1 MLSSNFLMGVAQGF
15 MEGKVEQTKAEREA
29 EKLRIEEQS
38 KLDREFAG
46 AIAGAINSKN
56 FRPESIPILYEAYG
70 KKSEYDP
77 SRYAEFA
84 NLASKVANTEK
95 FGTYDLNLV
104 QEIDYDKMS
113 AFERSQV
120 FWESWNRQLVSE
132 EEFQRTLTYF
142 KSDKNARDF
151 LANQVRNNEYELRLG
166 NVTRQTAANR
176 TGEISYID
184 LPSQYGNAARLF
196 DELGFQSV
204 SEDADKAI
212 AENLI
217 DFDPDTEVAVL
228 MNTRQTGGALTPVAV
243 GVDKNTYALWG
254 EMASNAG
261 YKSVQGMLTDFSID
275 SSFRNV
281 DETEEQFAFR
291 QNELLTNAA
300 KVYSEYGSFLANPA
314 TMDAAKSEAFLAR
327 MKELSGNNREN
338 QIRMMSMMVPTP
350 ANVFK
355 KTRQNRYAG
364 NSSQSIKPVMSGSQY
379 VERVTGLK
387 VDDFNEGLKAQRDA
401 VDYLDRLMELEG
413 QISDEVGTGWVRSS
427 AALLA
432 RFGVQIQQGPTTL
445 SNLFG
450 TNSDFAATAQNTN
463 QEDLQA
469 VIQKVRPN
477 IKLSNISEAEA
488 IRLTLAAKMARAVDP
503 SGRLSNQDFEIQ
515 LRRLGD
521 GAFTTYS
528 EIATKLKTVR
538 TEFAQDL
545 QYKNRLKAVI
555 DNQAE
560 LTPQVAR
567 TIEASMRMRNI
578 EGQIFGAKGRG
589 GVVGSDAS
597 VTEQTTQT
605 KTQKPEESPETL
617 QLTLFTNKD
626 GTTFYSDGTGN
637 YYKDPQGTQSVTD
650 AEFIAANPREK

>member
-1 MLSSNFLMGVAQGF
+1 MVR
-15 MEGKVEQTKAEREA
+15 KVSTT
-29 EKLRIEEQS
+29 
-38 KLDREFAG
+38 
-46 AIAGAINSKN
+46 
-56 FRPESIPILYEAYG
+56 PT
-70 KKSEYDP
+70 
-77 SRYAEFA
+77 RYAEFA

-261 YKSVQGMLTDFSID
+261 YKNVQGMLADFSID

-432 RFGVQIQQGPTTL
+432 RFGIQIQQGPTTL

-477 IKLSNISEAEA
+477 INLSNISEAEA

-578 EGQIFGAKGRG
+578 EGQIFGAKGRE

-597 VTEQTTQT
+597 VTDQDNL
-605 KTQKPEESPETL
+605 PEPPQPEPKNL
-617 QLTLFTNKD
+617 PAY
-626 GTTFYSDGTGN
+626 GTTGFYGPDEN
-637 YYKDPQGTQSVTD
+637 NRFYKDPQGTEQVPV
-650 AEFIAANPREK
+650 AEFREKTQVK